1 MMNKTKIKDNIVN
14 LLENIIK
21 RSEIIER
28 QSGTRNLM
36 EIDLAMDDV
45 RSLYR
50 ELEMLRKITEDECM
64 KGKEAPSQILVDK
77 DITERMETPQTE
89 PIPSQNEPIRK
100 VEPIVEKKTDKEP
113 PSVYERK
120 EPDQSLPKVTDLEKE
135 IEHPIEEKHSVGKP
149 STPIELPKVEKPVHT
164 PKPTVQTSPKPVV
177 EKGSHE
183 KQILGDKY
191 SGNGN
196 SVHERLAKMKED
208 KSIGA
213 RMQFKPIENL
223 KAAIGVN
230 EKFLFVNELFNGDLQ
245 AYNDAVQ
252 KLNAYPS
259 IHEAFEFLNNL
270 TNQYTWD
277 GQRSADTIEK
287 FANLVQ
293 RRYMTSA

>member
-45 RSLYR
+45 RLLYR
-50 ELEMLRKITEDECM
+50 ELELLRKVTEDECQ
-64 KGKEAPSQILVDK
+64 KGIESFSGKSEPKDLSEKRDAPKPEPTAS
-77 DITERMETPQTE
+77 RHETA
-89 PIPSQNEPIRK
+89 SK
-100 VEPIVEKKTDKEP
+100 VEPVVEQKIDK
-113 PSVYERK
+113 PSHPVAEKK
-120 EPDQSLPKVTDLEKE
+120 EPDQSLSKEYENKKE
-135 IEHPIEEKHSVGKP
+135 IEPPVAEK
-149 STPIELPKVEKPVHT
+149 PKVEKPHH
-164 PKPTVQTSPKPVV
+164 SPKPADQPSSKAVV
-177 EKGSHE
+177 EKVSQE

-196 SVHERLAKMKED
+196 SVYERLAKMKED

-245 AYNDAVQ
+245 AYNESIH
-252 KLNAYPS
+252 KLNSYPS
-259 IHEAFEFLNNL
+259 IHEAFEFLNQL
-270 TNQYTWD
+270 TTQYSWD

-293 RRYMTSA
+293 RRYMVSS

>member
-45 RSLYR
+45 RLLYL
-50 ELEMLRKITEDECM
+50 ELDLLRKVTEAECM
-64 KGKEAPSQILVDK
+64 KGNEAPTGIHDVK
-77 DITERMETPQTE
+77 DVPEKREIPKQEPTPQQSE
-89 PIPSQNEPIRK
+89 PVTK
-100 VEPIVEKKTDKEP
+100 VEPMVEQERDKAIHPVAEK
-113 PSVYERK
+113 K
-120 EPDQSLPKVTDLEKE
+120 EPDQSLPKETDLKKE
-135 IEHPIEEKHSVGKP
+135 IESSVEKKPAVEKP
-149 STPIELPKVEKPVHT
+149 STPVELPKEEKPSHT

-177 EKGSHE
+177 EKVSHE
-183 KQILGDKY
+183 KQILGDKF

-252 KLNAYPS
+252 KLNAYIS
-259 IHEAFEFLNNL
+259 IHEAFEFLNHL
-270 TNQYTWD
+270 TTQYNWD

-293 RRYMTSA
+293 RRYMAST

>member
-45 RSLYR
+45 RLLYR
-50 ELEMLRKITEDECM
+50 ELELLRKVTEDECQ
-64 KGKEAPSQILVDK
+64 KGTESFSGKSEPKDEPERRDTSKPEPTPS
-77 DITERMETPQTE
+77 R
-89 PIPSQNEPIRK
+89 NEPDSK
-100 VEPIVEKKTDKEP
+100 VEPVVAEQKIDKPTHPVAEK
-113 PSVYERK
+113 K
-120 EPDQSLPKVTDLEKE
+120 EPDQSLPKESEHKKE
-135 IEHPIEEKHSVGKP
+135 IEPPVAEK
-149 STPIELPKVEKPVHT
+149 PKVEKPHHT
-164 PKPTVQTSPKPVV
+164 PKSADQPSSKTVV
-177 EKGSHE
+177 EKISQE

-196 SVHERLAKMKED
+196 SVYERLAKMKED

-245 AYNDAVQ
+245 AYNESIH
-252 KLNAYPS
+252 KLNSYPS
-259 IHEAFEFLNNL
+259 IHEAFEFLNQL
-270 TNQYTWD
+270 TTQYSWD

-293 RRYMTSA
+293 RRYMVSS